1 MEEKIKELIKNLYF
15 QREQYGDR
23 IVSLHYGYDAAL
35 EDLCKLV
42 GEEFK
47 PFEG

>member
-1 MEEKIKELIKNLYF
+1 MEDKIKGIIANIEY

-35 EDLCKLV
+35 ELLCELV
-42 GEEFK
+42 GVEFK
-47 PFEG
+47 PYEG